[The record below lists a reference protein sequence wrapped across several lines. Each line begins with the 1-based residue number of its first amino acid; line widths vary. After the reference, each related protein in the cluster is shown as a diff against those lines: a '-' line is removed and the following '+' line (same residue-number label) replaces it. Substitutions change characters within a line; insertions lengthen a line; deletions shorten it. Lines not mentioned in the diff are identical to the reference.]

1 MTKHYA
7 LLLLLFLI
15 TMSCCKTEKTITKER
30 NVPTERKENGRVHV
44 RKEIGE
50 FAPNILLVMV
60 DAEVG
65 KEPLRKAVE
74 KYGATIVYDYNIV
87 SGMAIRIPDGGN
99 IHKAMTYFKNVEGVV
114 SVERDRIRRLT
125 DPVKPKIVEK

>member
-1 MTKHYA
+1 
-7 LLLLLFLI
+7 
-15 TMSCCKTEKTITKER
+15 
-30 NVPTERKENGRVHV
+30 
-44 RKEIGE
+44 
-50 FAPNILLVMV
+50 MV
-60 DAEVG
+60 DEEVG

-87 SGMAIRIPDGGN
+87 SGMAIRIPDGGD
-99 IHKAMTYFKNVEGVV
+99 IHKAMAYFKNVEGVV